1 MTVYGEQHLLTKD
14 LDQESNNDYI
24 QNQNILSSQFQ
35 IAKGNLDP
43 PKVSVI
49 NSNHVVS
56 SSNEALD
63 GGTTIRTG
71 QMLDSN
77 RGIETFELM
86 SGSPVV
92 HRALGVRK
100 LVSNNAQK
108 RNESVQNN
116 SIHWKSNIGSPR
128 NEQQKP
134 PGITT
139 DRATRKQPPKPA
151 SHVGA
156 LKVPDSLKQ

>member
-1 MTVYGEQHLLTKD
+1 
-14 LDQESNNDYI
+14 
-24 QNQNILSSQFQ
+24 
-35 IAKGNLDP
+35 
-43 PKVSVI
+43 
-49 NSNHVVS
+49 
-56 SSNEALD
+56 
-63 GGTTIRTG
+63 
-71 QMLDSN
+71 
-77 RGIETFELM
+77 M

-92 HRALGVRK
+92 HKALGGRK
-100 LVSNNAQK
+100 LISNHAHK

-156 LKVPDSLKQ
+156 LKVPDSLKQQHQGIDNSVEQMVFNGTKKGAVGSMIDRIYSKDRRMVNNLYKGNMLSTAVLTDMHRYHNLKSSTGVEKMNYDELWL